1 MNFDIKTQQLADDA
15 YVIALAG
22 EVDLYTAPEFKQQ
35 LLEVIGRGATQV
47 IVDFTST
54 TFIDSTTLGVLVGGV
69 KRLRPGGRPAVAR
82 LQRPEHRQDLRDHG
96 SRPRL
101 RHLRHARRRRRESP
115 RRHSTVVV
123 ALKSALALTVVL
135 LALLA
140 SGCGAVGRVTE
151 GDPAH
156 GKQLFL
162 QSAKPSEPSCASC
175 HTLADAKSQGTVGPN
190 LDDAFAA
197 VKTGT
202 FSEEQTIRD
211 VVRGQIAYPEEPMPA
226 NLYRG
231 QDARDIAVY
240 IAKCAGNR
248 TAASPR
254 RPRAARP
261 PAPRRPE
268 AAEAAPLPRTA
279 RRSSRRAGCGGCHT
293 LKDAGSSG
301 NVGPNLDQ
309 LKPSEPTV
317 AAPGR
322 SRRRRDAV
330 VQGPALRR
338 RDQGRREVRQ
348 LSRRQVASA

>member
-1 MNFDIKTQQLADDA
+1 M
-15 YVIALAG
+15 
-22 EVDLYTAPEFKQQ
+22 
-35 LLEVIGRGATQV
+35 
-47 IVDFTST
+47 IVDFTL
-54 TFIDSTTLGVLVGGV
+54 DDLH
-69 KRLRPGGRPAVAR
+69 RL
-82 LQRPEHRQDLRDHG
+82 D
-96 SRPRL
+96 
-101 RHLRHARRRRRESP
+101 HARRPGRRRQAP
-115 RRHSTVVV
+115 APGRTDGCHSSVATANIVKIFEITGLDRVFDIYGTRDDAVAKLSRNHPTVVV

-190 LDDAFAA
+190 LDDAFAS

-240 IAKCAGNR
+240 IAKCAGNPNCGV
-248 TAASPR
+248 TATTEGG
-254 RPRAARP
+254 P
-261 PAPRRPE
+261 PA
-268 AAEAAPLPRTA
+268 ATTTTGGGGGGGSAPRTA
-279 RRSSRRAGCGGCHT
+279 RRCSR
-293 LKDAGSSG
+293 
-301 NVGPNLDQ
+301 P
-309 LKPSEPTV
+309 P
-317 AAPGR
+317 AAAAATR
-322 SRRRRDAV
+322 SRTRAR
-330 VQGPALRR
+330 PAT
-338 RDQGRREVRQ
+338 
-348 LSRRQVASA
+348 SARTSTS